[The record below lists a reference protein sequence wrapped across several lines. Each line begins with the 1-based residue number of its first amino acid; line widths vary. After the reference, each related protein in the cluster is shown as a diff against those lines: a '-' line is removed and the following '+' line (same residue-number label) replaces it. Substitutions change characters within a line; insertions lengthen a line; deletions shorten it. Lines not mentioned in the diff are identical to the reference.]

1 MTRRFSPRL
10 KSRVANVCRK
20 TCGPIPLVLIRDF
33 LKYFFTDCSCD
44 ACAPISWTACVQREG
59 LALSVWPSTQG
70 SFLTALGLRF
80 AALWL
85 AVVMVSFGITVYIL
99 PYGVGLFAGAA
110 VLTIAGILPIVP
122 RWFG

>member
-1 MTRRFSPRL
+1 MTGFQMPVTALWWLIPTALTSVYIRRPY
-10 KSRVANVCRK
+10 KA
-20 TCGPIPLVLIRDF
+20 IRDS
-33 LKYFFTDCSCD
+33 LNAIGCSCL
-44 ACAPISWTACVQREG
+44 AIHAEVVISRRLV
-59 LALSVWPSTQG
+59 
-70 SFLTALGLRF
+70 LRF

>member
-1 MTRRFSPRL
+1 MVAYSNRAHVRLYTSPLQGHTGFTERDWLFLFGHPREVVISRR
-10 KSRVANVCRK
+10 
-20 TCGPIPLVLIRDF
+20 LV
-33 LKYFFTDCSCD
+33 
-44 ACAPISWTACVQREG
+44 
-59 LALSVWPSTQG
+59 
-70 SFLTALGLRF
+70 LRF

>member
-1 MTRRFSPRL
+1 MP
-10 KSRVANVCRK
+10 V
-20 TCGPIPLVLIRDF
+20 
-33 LKYFFTDCSCD
+33 
-44 ACAPISWTACVQREG
+44 
-59 LALSVWPSTQG
+59 
-70 SFLTALGLRF
+70 TALWWLIPTALTSVYIQGHTGFTERDWLFLFGHPREVVISRRLVLRF

>member
-1 MTRRFSPRL
+1 
-10 KSRVANVCRK
+10 
-20 TCGPIPLVLIRDF
+20 LV
-33 LKYFFTDCSCD
+33 
-44 ACAPISWTACVQREG
+44 
-59 LALSVWPSTQG
+59 
-70 SFLTALGLRF
+70 LRF